1 MFNRV
6 RSFTQIDS
14 EFYLQETEFDASLLP
29 VELRELYDNWSQ
41 SGEAESLSSAAVAE
55 SDWPVA
61 IYVPERYEEH
71 YAYPLV
77 IWFHSNDTDEDQL
90 EDFMN
95 AMSSQNY
102 IGLSLRAN
110 SYCGSTGGYRWAT
123 NGLQFGDVAL
133 RDLLHMTTCRLRR
146 AFHIHSERIFVAG
159 SGGGADAAMQVL
171 IQRPSW
177 FAGGI
182 FLDSAGQPDLLQSE
196 RLTDLRG
203 KPMLQT
209 LSRDI
214 SNEQLARHVEAV
226 RLLRAAG
233 ANVQVELKDRAIDP
247 CSGEVRF
254 IDHWIMSQLSKPAFA
269 T

>member
-6 RSFTQIDS
+6 RSFTQIGS

-29 VELRELYDNWSQ
+29 VELRELYDHWTQ
-41 SGEAESLSSAAVAE
+41 SDEADNLSGTAVAE

-110 SYCGSTGGYRWAT
+110 SFCASTGGYRWAT
-123 NGLQFGDVAL
+123 DALQFGDVVL
-133 RDLLHMTTCRLRR
+133 RDLLHVDHLPSATCVS
-146 AFHIHSERIFVAG
+146 HS
-159 SGGGADAAMQVL
+159 Q
-171 IQRPSW
+171 
-177 FAGGI
+177 
-182 FLDSAGQPDLLQSE
+182 
-196 RLTDLRG
+196 
-203 KPMLQT
+203 
-209 LSRDI
+209 
-214 SNEQLARHVEAV
+214 
-226 RLLRAAG
+226 
-233 ANVQVELKDRAIDP
+233 
-247 CSGEVRF
+247 
-254 IDHWIMSQLSKPAFA
+254 
-269 T
+269 